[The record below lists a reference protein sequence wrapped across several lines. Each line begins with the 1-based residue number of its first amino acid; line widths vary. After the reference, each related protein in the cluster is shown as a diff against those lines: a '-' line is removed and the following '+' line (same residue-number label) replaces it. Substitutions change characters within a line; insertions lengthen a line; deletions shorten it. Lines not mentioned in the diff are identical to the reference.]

1 MNAGAINIPYLPIP
15 VGVASNVTGG
25 TSPWWTRHVFGRPR
39 ENGRRCL
46 NRKNRRICH
55 HKQIYFL
62 ALKSPFRELGNRGLI
77 DSDVSRPMLWRSERL
92 VQIYRPSMGVSS
104 ISVSWFGRY
113 ETRETGRGH
122 SVHCALKDSRSFFAR
137 SFRKQVIS
145 YFKILEWRKYNN

>member
-1 MNAGAINIPYLPIP
+1 MLEQSISRIYQSLSVSPAMWQ
-15 VGVASNVTGG
+15 GG
-25 TSPWWTRHVFGRPR
+25 HHRGGHAMSSGDQR